1 MNGSKKVEK
10 LATKESWD
18 LPSGTLKL
26 IRSKVMVVNP
36 LEDGV
41 MAKS

>member
-1 MNGSKKVEK
+1 MGVKKLK
-10 LATKESWD
+10 IFATKESWD